1 MRTIPVRA
9 GYLANLPM
17 LLSMVLAALWV
28 WYTGNTAESTA
39 LFLGIIAGGLVDLDD
54 GFTGRLRNLFYTL
67 IHFSLA
73 ATAVQWTFGHPLAFS
88 LLMIWAAFT
97 MTMMGAID
105 ARYRTIAFGTLLV
118 MLYTVLTY
126 SPKLPWYTNPLMLIC
141 GTSLFSICT
150 LVLHLLFPNRP
161 VQDNLSGAFARL
173 ADYML
178 VKAQFFDPDE
188 ADLLAEKELALAMK
202 NTAVIEGFNRC
213 RAALFYR
220 LRRQHRQRSLGT
232 LLQYYLTAQNIHER
246 ISSRHVD
253 YAALAHRLAHSDLIY
268 RIQRLIVLQAQACQ
282 QMSECLHEDKHYVF
296 NPMLRRAGEG
306 IEQAAERYCAE
317 NGCDEDT
324 PGLQQLIA
332 NVLGINEQLLW
343 LEQVKTG
350 ATAEAVSET
359 QIAGLDVDRI
369 RDILPAVRA
378 HFTLQSNVLRH
389 AVRLAILTAVSCVV
403 VEGCQ
408 LKMGY
413 WILLTGVIVCQPN
426 YSATTVRLKQRIV
439 GTLLGVVV
447 GSVLPYFVPTLAGRL
462 VIVVVSTVLFFAFR
476 VRRYSFST
484 FFITVQVLVGFAI
497 IGMDTQSAMLS
508 RFVDTILGS
517 VLAWCAV
524 SYLWPDWRYLTLGR
538 IARRALCSDAA
549 YLRQVAQQLQQ
560 GLRDDVDYRL
570 ARRTAHELA
579 ATLSNTVA
587 DMSMEPERYGR
598 RLPEGKTILQLNYVL
613 LSCISALGALRAQVD
628 RMRPQL
634 TPQRIQHW
642 SVIASELAELMAQ
655 DAADAVLQA
664 EWSKLATDLAR
675 SRPQADEDVVEKV
688 LWRQLHRLHEQL
700 PAYWQ
705 ALQADARAGTAVQEY
720 P

>member
-1 MRTIPVRA
+1 MRVIPVRA

-17 LLSMVLAALWV
+17 LLSMVLAAWWV

-54 GFTGRLRNLFYTL
+54 GFTGRLRNLFFTL

-73 ATAVQWTFGHPLAFS
+73 ATAVQWAFGHPLAFS
-88 LLMIWAAFT
+88 LLMVWAAFT

-105 ARYRTIAFGTLLV
+105 VRYRTIAFGTLLV

-126 SPKLPWYTNPLMLIC
+126 SPHLPWYTNPLMLVC
-141 GTSLFSICT
+141 GTSLFSVCT

-161 VQDNLSGAFARL
+161 VQDNLAGAFARL

-188 ADLLAEKELALAMK
+188 ADLLSERELALAMK
-202 NTAVIEGFNRC
+202 NTAVIDGFNRC

-220 LRRQHRQRSLGT
+220 LRRQHRQRGIST

-282 QMSECLHEDKHYVF
+282 QMSECLHEDKPYVF
-296 NPMLRRAGEG
+296 NMVLQRAGEG
-306 IEQAAERYCAE
+306 VQQAVARYCAE
-317 NGCDEDT
+317 CYTDEDT

-332 NVLGINEQLLW
+332 NILTINEQLLW
-343 LEQVKTG
+343 LEQVKAAGAKQETG
-350 ATAEAVSET
+350 DM
-359 QIAGLDVDRI
+359 QIAGQDVDRI
-369 RDILPAVRA
+369 RDILPALKT
-378 HFTLQSNVLRH
+378 HFTLQSNVMRH
-389 AVRLAILTAVSCVV
+389 AIRLAILTAVICVV
-403 VEGCQ
+403 VESGQ

-426 YSATTVRLKQRIV
+426 YSATTTRLKQRIM

-524 SYLWPDWRYLTLGR
+524 SCLWPDWRYLTLGR
-538 IARRALCSDAA
+538 IARRALCADAA
-549 YLRQVAQQLQQ
+549 YLRQVAQQFQN
-560 GLRDDVDYRL
+560 GHRDDVVYRA
-570 ARRTAHELA
+570 ARRDAYELA

-587 DMSMEPERYGR
+587 DMSLEPRRYGQH
-598 RLPEGKTILQLNYVL
+598 LVEGKALLQVNYAL
-613 LSCISALGALRAQVD
+613 LSCISALGAIRIQVD
-628 RMRPQL
+628 RVQPLL
-634 TPQRIQHW
+634 TPERVQHW
-642 SVIASELAELMAQ
+642 CTIASRLTELMTQ
-655 DAADAVLQA
+655 NADYSVFQA
-664 EWSKLATDLAR
+664 EWEAVGELLKVHK
-675 SRPQADEDVVEKV
+675 PQPDDDVVEKV
-688 LWRQLHRLHEQL
+688 LWRQLQRIHAQL
-700 PAYWQ
+700 PLYRQ
-705 ALQADARAGTAVQEY
+705 ALLTGT
-720 P
+720 